1 MYFYLNINDHENDLN
16 KHFYFNWSYSN
27 SQHTLVESY
36 FYIATG
42 RLFPPGTPVSSY
54 FYIATS
60 RWFSPGT
67 PVSSTITTD
76 RHGIAEIL
84 LKVALKTIIHPPKPY
99 VLHSVIFPYRCKNYI

>member
-42 RLFPPGTPVSSY
+42 RLFPPGTPVSS
-54 FYIATS
+54 
-60 RWFSPGT
+60 
-67 PVSSTITTD
+67 TITTD

>member
-67 PVSSTITTD
+67 PVSSTITT
-76 RHGIAEIL
+76 E
-84 LKVALKTIIHPPKPY
+84 KKNKTKATECRTKSSEKPY
-99 VLHSVIFPYRCKNYI
+99 YI